1 MSFFPSQQEL
11 IETLNGQSEEKA
23 LDAVNKISNVNFLTS
38 QGMLPL
44 HLACQKPWKK
54 VVQAI
59 LDKKGP
65 NSFKNR
71 DGLTAL
77 HIAQNNGYFENAVCL
92 VKHNPNLCLIGDR
105 QGRTPLHEAAKK
117 ESLFSFLDYYLALE
131 DIDLNVIDKHKS
143 TPLHEAAKS
152 GNLNAIQ
159 MLVAKKADP
168 DLYDKQGYKP
178 SHYLKIAI
186 KDEKNPY
193 KAEEINQALALLT
206 PVPSLFSLASHKVF
220 ELYPTREKLDELEG
234 LITGV
239 FYPAL
244 EEVMKS
250 YKNAETLQQIV
261 NERKI
266 AEQRAEEQQ
275 QLQEM
280 DILERLKKLGM

>member
-1 MSFFPSQQEL
+1 MGFFPFQQAL
-11 IETLNGQSEEKA
+11 IEALNDNNEERA
-23 LDAVNKISNVNFLTS
+23 LDAVKKVSNINFLTP

-44 HLACQKPWKK
+44 HLACQKPWAK

-77 HIAQNNGYFENAVCL
+77 HIAQNNGYFENVACL
-92 VKHNPNLCLIGDR
+92 VQHNPNLCLIGDR
-105 QGRTPLHEAAKK
+105 QGQTPLHQAAKQ
-117 ESLFSFLDYYLALE
+117 ESLLSFLGYYLTLGG
-131 DIDLNVIDKHKS
+131 IDLNVIDKHKS

-152 GNLNAIQ
+152 GNVNAIQ
-159 MLVAKKADP
+159 MLIAKKADP

-186 KDEKNPY
+186 KDEENPY
-193 KAEEINQALALLT
+193 KAEELNQALALLR
-206 PVPSLFSLASHKVF
+206 PVPSLFSLASRKVF
-220 ELYPTREKLDELEG
+220 ELYPTKEKLDELEG
-234 LITGV
+234 VITGV

-250 YKNAETLQQIV
+250 YKNAETLQQIA

-266 AEQRAEEQQ
+266 AEQRAKEQQ

-280 DILERLKKLGM
+280 GFVERLKKLSM